1 MRKLFEQQTEL
12 GITPIPEVKIKTK
25 TRHELPQLLMGLQYI
40 FMTESLNKEVFDILS
55 EKIIKGKKKTGC
67 YGMSLWEILVLGAVR
82 LNLDTNYDMLHDLAN
97 HHIELRSI
105 LGVHKQVYMDPGK
118 EYALSTIKENV
129 RLLDEETL
137 SQISQ
142 VVVKA
147 GHELK
152 KKELGA
158 EKIGLNLKTDTYA
171 VESNIHFPTDLN
183 LLWDCMRSC
192 LRIIALIEYLS
203 IGSLQDWRKL
213 KWWRREGKNLYR
225 VVSDIHRKKGKDYQ
239 DRLKLATENY
249 LDHSRKLSKKIK
261 DSYSDFILLG
271 AAGSL
276 VVEALIGQLR
286 HYHKL
291 PDKHIDLVDRRILQ
305 GEKIPHEE
313 KLFSIFEPHVE
324 WLQKGKANNKVE
336 LGHNVLITTDQFH
349 FIVDHHVVIK
359 QVDKALVI
367 PLLERLKEQFDE
379 TLYELLSLSSDKGFY
394 TKLGKEA
401 AIKVFKQVVIPKK
414 GKRTASQE
422 VEERAANF
430 VQLRK
435 AHSAVESNINELE
448 HSGLNKVPDKTLVGF
463 KKYVALG
470 VLAYNL
476 KRLGRI
482 VMDQKLLEPSDH
494 KARLGKKAA

>member
-1 MRKLFEQQTEL
+1 MRKRFEQQLEL
-12 GITPIPEVKIKTK
+12 GVIPISEVKVTTR
-25 TRHELPQLLMGLQYI
+25 TRHELPQLLHGLQYI
-40 FMTESLNKEVFDILS
+40 FVTPSLNEEVFTILS
-55 EKIIKGKKKTGC
+55 KKILAGKKETGRQ
-67 YGMSLWEILVLGAVR
+67 GMTLWEIFVLGSVR

-97 HHIELRSI
+97 QHKELRSI
-105 LGVHKQVYMDPGK
+105 LGVHRTDSFEGGK
-118 EYALSTIKENV
+118 EYGLSTIKENV

-137 SQISQ
+137 KAISE

-147 GHELK
+147 GHDLK
-152 KKELGA
+152 KKELG
-158 EKIGLNLKTDTYA
+158 EDKLGLRLKTDTYA

-183 LLWDCMRSC
+183 LLWDCIRSC
-192 LRIIALIEYLS
+192 VRIIALIGLLIEGKLD
-203 IGSLQDWRKL
+203 GWRNL
-213 KWWRREGKNLYR
+213 KWWGRNGKNLYR
-225 VVSDIHRKKGKDYQ
+225 LVSDIHRKKGSNYEA
-239 DRLKLATENY
+239 RLKPSTENY
-249 LDHSRKLSKKIK
+249 LDHARKLSVKIGE
-261 DSYSDFILLG
+261 SYADMMLKGRSNVLIDGLVK
-271 AAGSL
+271 SL
-276 VVEALIGQLR
+276 N

-291 PDKHIDLVDRRILQ
+291 LDKHIDLIDRRILQ

-313 KLFSIFEPHVE
+313 KLFSIFEPHAE

-367 PLLERLKEQFDE
+367 PLLKRLKEQFDK

-401 AIKVFKQVVIPKK
+401 VAKVFKQAIIPKK

-422 VEERAANF
+422 AEEKAADF
-430 VQLRK
+430 VQLRQ

-482 VMDQKLLEPSDH
+482 VIDQKLLEPSGH
-494 KARLGKKAA
+494 NAVLRKKAA